1 MPLQIMRDDA
11 LIQTYREPDKQTHAH
26 TLRDIQMQS
35 NKAWREL
42 LQCILVSE
50 TSC

>member
-26 TLRDIQMQS
+26 TFRDI
-35 NKAWREL
+35 
-42 LQCILVSE
+42 
-50 TSC
+50 